1 MHEVIGTLIP
11 LGLGVSL
18 SPFPI
23 IMIVLLLGS
32 ARPKANGLAFLLGWV
47 LGITAIVVAL
57 TLLLDAVDASGSAEP
72 DVVAGVL
79 RMALGAGLLF
89 LAGRKFAKRIKQ
101 SDAGP
106 LPRWMASAETM
117 APKRSLLTGLG
128 LSGANPKNLMI
139 TAAAGVPIGAA
150 SLSTAEEL
158 WAMLTFLAVCS
169 MTVAIPVAG
178 YLVAPEKMAAPLDA
192 LMGWL
197 RINHSIMTGLLL
209 LVFGFILIGNG
220 IGSFQS

>member
-1 MHEVIGTLIP
+1 MYEVIGTLIP

-47 LGITAIVVAL
+47 LGIAAIVAAL
-57 TLLLDAVDASGSAEP
+57 TLFLDAVDASGGGDP
-72 DVVAGVL
+72 DIVAGIL
-79 RMALGAGLLF
+79 RIALGAGLLF
-89 LAGRKFAKRIKQ
+89 LAGRKFAKRIRA

-117 APKRSLLTGLG
+117 APARSLVMGLG

-139 TAAAGVPIGAA
+139 TAAAGVSIGAA
-150 SLSTAEEL
+150 SLSTAQEV
-158 WAMLTFLAVCS
+158 WAMLAFLAVCS

-178 YLVAPEKMAAPLDA
+178 FLLAPAKMAAPLGV

-197 RINHSIMTGLLL
+197 RINHSVMTGLLL

-220 IGSFQS
+220 IGSLGP